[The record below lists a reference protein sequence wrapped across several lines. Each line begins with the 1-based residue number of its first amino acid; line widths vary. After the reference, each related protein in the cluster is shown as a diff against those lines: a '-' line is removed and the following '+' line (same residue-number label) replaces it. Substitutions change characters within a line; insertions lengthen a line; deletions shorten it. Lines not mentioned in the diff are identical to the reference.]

1 VAVSWHCEVCGH
13 MTVPLT
19 GARHQCRSCCRT
31 VCDRC
36 STVPL
41 NSVRTC
47 RVCYLR
53 EGGGK
58 YAEQRREKY
67 VFLVRHA
74 QSTWNQNV
82 EMVKTFRN
90 CSMEGMSM
98 KAAVRQMGTLVSKE
112 VWHRDHPISEE
123 GLRQTQEL
131 RQKIAAC
138 QRRARRAGPA
148 VDTNGLGGG
157 SARGGPWCDWDDGGA
172 DAAER
177 GLVGCPEV
185 AEQERVRRFYS
196 TFLDTRQQI
205 YCSPL
210 LRALQTA
217 HLVLPSDDGWGRIK
231 LLKDA
236 RERFSFILERDCLG
250 TGVGAHIVDRA
261 MQMGQDLP
269 GLRDRVDSSDCAQ
282 RWWSEEP
289 ESDADVEARLQKL
302 WRRLL
307 EEDVDDSCV
316 LVTHSNL
323 IKALL
328 MRFGGVEEDVLPS
341 PCGRPG
347 PAAAEQAPAEVDE
360 EASGVLFDDGSD
372 ASADEGPRE
381 GSWQVVGECC
391 DGLRRLKVER
401 LQNCGVLGLR
411 CVRETPARGIFPE
424 VDGWVD
430 ISCDGEL
437 CRQSVAHPEWIAKD
451 ALLMFDSV
459 LVK

>member
-1 VAVSWHCEVCGH
+1 

-196 TFLDTRQQI
+196 TFLDTRQQVELLGFVVPFEMLLLECVLLLAVARPESVI
-205 YCSPL
+205 PPPAAPL
-210 LRALQTA
+210 AFVR
-217 HLVLPSDDGWGRIK
+217 LP
-231 LLKDA
+231 
-236 RERFSFILERDCLG
+236 
-250 TGVGAHIVDRA
+250 VDRISRA
-261 MQMGQDLP
+261 TPAP
-269 GLRDRVDSSDCAQ
+269 GGAVGRGDFL
-282 RWWSEEP
+282 
-289 ESDADVEARLQKL
+289 
-302 WRRLL
+302 
-307 EEDVDDSCV
+307 
-316 LVTHSNL
+316 
-323 IKALL
+323 
-328 MRFGGVEEDVLPS
+328 FG
-341 PCGRPG
+341 
-347 PAAAEQAPAEVDE
+347 APA
-360 EASGVLFDDGSD
+360 
-372 ASADEGPRE
+372 GP
-381 GSWQVVGECC
+381 G
-391 DGLRRLKVER
+391 
-401 LQNCGVLGLR
+401 
-411 CVRETPARGIFPE
+411 
-424 VDGWVD
+424 
-430 ISCDGEL
+430 
-437 CRQSVAHPEWIAKD
+437 
-451 ALLMFDSV
+451 
-459 LVK
+459 

>member
-1 VAVSWHCEVCGH
+1 
-13 MTVPLT
+13 M
-19 GARHQCRSCCRT
+19 
-31 VCDRC
+31 
-36 STVPL
+36 
-41 NSVRTC
+41 
-47 RVCYLR
+47 R

-58 YAEQRREKY
+58 YEEQRREKY

-138 QRRARRAGPA
+138 QQSTRCDGPA
-148 VDTNGLGGG
+148 VDPDYLGGG
-157 SARGGPWCDWDDGGA
+157 PARGEPNCGWDDGGA

-261 MQMGQDLP
+261 MQMGQDLM

-328 MRFGGVEEDVLPS
+328 MRFGGVEEDVPLS
-341 PCGRPG
+341 PCGPPG
-347 PAAAEQAPAEVDE
+347 PAASEQAGDRGGGMLAEE
-360 EASGVLFDDGSD
+360 EATGVLFDDGSD

-381 GSWQVVGECC
+381 WQVVGDCC

-411 CVRETPARGIFPE
+411 CVRETPARSMFPE

-437 CRQSVAHPEWIAKD
+437 CRHSVAQDAEWIAKD